1 MDGLSFV
8 QMVEAELK
16 RRKIAKE
23 VFYKESG
30 ISSATM
36 SQWRKNIY
44 SPSSVAIKKIEDYL
58 GIKFSISTETKKEPI
73 TVFGEELPEDVLQNE
88 KVLRAMKA
96 FMKVPPELQDHLL
109 ATIEGLAESRK

>member
-58 GIKFSISTETKKEPI
+58 GIKFSISAETKKEPLAI
-73 TVFGEELPEDVLQNE
+73 NGEKLSDAEVDLIELFRQVPEDQQQLVLQMIRVALGN
-88 KVLRAMKA
+88 
-96 FMKVPPELQDHLL
+96 
-109 ATIEGLAESRK
+109 RK

>member
-1 MDGLSFV
+1 MFIDTFYELCEKHRVSPNKACIDMGISRTSTAKWKSGSVPNGQTLS
-8 QMVEAELK
+8 
-16 RRKIAKE
+16 KIA
-23 VFYKESG
+23 
-30 ISSATM
+30 
-36 SQWRKNIY
+36 
-44 SPSSVAIKKIEDYL
+44 DYFGVTTDFLL
-58 GIKFSISTETKKEPI
+58 GTETKKEPL

>member
-1 MDGLSFV
+1 MDGFSFV

-58 GIKFSISTETKKEPI
+58 GIKFSISAETKKEPL
-73 TVFGEELPEDVLQNE
+73 TVDGEKLSDAEAELVQLFRRVPEDQQQLVLQMIRVALDN
-88 KVLRAMKA
+88 
-96 FMKVPPELQDHLL
+96 
-109 ATIEGLAESRK
+109 RK